1 MIVKDGD
8 TSEYIG
14 WVLLNSS
21 LATYTIKIGSDNMV
35 DINSLRVDSLIQE
48 MNNNLKTLNESVVKE
63 RLSNLSAI
71 EFSNEF
77 QKLISYNVQIY
88 NNKNTSIIRNDK
100 DDSKSPRSFL
110 NELNDI
116 GWDKILHIDS
126 NMMNVHFCVYDD
138 MNRKHIFELKLSA
151 NYPQSPPTI
160 TAHLPIKITFDW
172 IPGSSKLKD
181 IYDTVSKNLM
191 QFQDYFLVLDA
202 IDNNTRVVEP
212 SRPTYAISHRRIVI
226 EKTCSIII
234 DIDWHDPFVLPEIRF
249 LGSTNKVEELRR
261 NYGKN
266 LASWD
271 NSSGALF
278 KKNLENLLEVVLPE
292 KISKDN
298 NNQEISFFIECGI
311 CYSSSAVDDS
321 NSSCTTNIG
330 RGSTTSG
337 STPDQVCPNPKCSR
351 MYHYSCLVS
360 WLQSLPTT
368 RNSFNTMFGACPY
381 CSDTISITIHQGR

>member
-1 MIVKDGD
+1 MIVQDGG
-8 TSEYIG
+8 TSGYIG

-21 LATYTIKIGSDNMV
+21 LATYTVNIGLDNMV
-35 DINSLRVDSLIQE
+35 DINTLKVDSLIQE
-48 MNNNLKTLNESVVKE
+48 MNDNLKTLDENIVKE
-63 RLSNLSAI
+63 RLSNLNAI
-71 EFSNEF
+71 EFANEF
-77 QKLISYNVQIY
+77 QKLISYNAQIY
-88 NNKNTSIIRNDK
+88 NNKKTSIITNIKND
-100 DDSKSPRSFL
+100 SISPRSFF

-126 NMMNVHFCVYDD
+126 NMMNVQFCICDN
-138 MNRKHIFELKLSA
+138 MNRKHTFEIKLSS
-151 NYPQSPPTI
+151 NYPQSPPSI

-172 IPGSSKLKD
+172 IPGISKLKD

-191 QFQDYFLVLDA
+191 QFQDYFTVLDV
-202 IDNNTRVVEP
+202 IDNSTRVVEP

-226 EKTCSIII
+226 EKTCSIIV
-234 DIDWHDPFVLPEIRF
+234 DIDWHNPFVLPEIRF
-249 LGSTNKVEELRR
+249 LGSTHQLEELRR

-271 NSSGALF
+271 NSNGSLF

-292 KISKDN
+292 NVTNDVDN
-298 NNQEISFFIECGI
+298 DEISFFIECGI
-311 CYSSSAVDDS
+311 CYSASAVDDI
-321 NSSCTTNIG
+321 NSS
-330 RGSTTSG
+330 STTTTTTTTTTG

-360 WLQSLPTT
+360 WLQSVPTT

-381 CSDTISITIHQGR
+381 CNETINVTIQGR